1 MSRILPR
8 RRFLGFVSV
17 LPFLVVIS
25 LGAAPQTHVVIMHTN
40 DIHGH
45 LLPDGVTGGS
55 ARIASIVRE
64 MRPNLMLD
72 AGDLFTGTPIADL
85 SGGRSTIEVMNAIG
99 YDAVALGNH
108 EFDYGIDVLRQRMAQ
123 ANFQF
128 LSANVGGPLEDL
140 HDGAIFSSAGIQF
153 GVVGLST
160 EELKTTTHP
169 RNLGLIEVR
178 DIVESLEETIS
189 RMWDRVDFLIVLG
202 HLTPAEEIRVAQAFP
217 EIGLIIGGHSHQEL
231 TEPIFVGETM
241 IVRTGHYG
249 QWIGRIDI
257 EFQGTLARNMTY
269 RLIPTVEADPDAEV
283 ADILAPYE
291 AALSAEFSMVV
302 AHAPE
307 RLQSSDFEE
316 SPLANLIADAV
327 RAQGGTQIALTNL
340 GGIRAG
346 FGPGPI
352 TRGKLFEVLPF
363 QNTLVTM
370 KLSGRNLKS
379 LLAHDLLAVSGL
391 RIEVD
396 MGRPAGDR
404 LVSVALSDGTS
415 VEDGALYS
423 VTANDFLLAGGDGFV
438 EFAAG
443 TEIEDTGM
451 LLREALEAYIAGSEA
466 VPMPLDGRVRV
477 RR

>member
-1 MSRILPR
+1 
-8 RRFLGFVSV
+8 
-17 LPFLVVIS
+17 
-25 LGAAPQTHVVIMHTN
+25 
-40 DIHGH
+40 
-45 LLPDGVTGGS
+45 
-55 ARIASIVRE
+55 
-64 MRPNLMLD
+64 
-72 AGDLFTGTPIADL
+72 
-85 SGGRSTIEVMNAIG
+85 
-99 YDAVALGNH
+99 
-108 EFDYGIDVLRQRMAQ
+108 
-123 ANFQF
+123 
-128 LSANVGGPLEDL
+128 
-140 HDGAIFSSAGIQF
+140 
-153 GVVGLST
+153 
-160 EELKTTTHP
+160 
-169 RNLGLIEVR
+169 
-178 DIVESLEETIS
+178 
-189 RMWDRVDFLIVLG
+189 
-202 HLTPAEEIRVAQAFP
+202 
-217 EIGLIIGGHSHQEL
+217 
-231 TEPIFVGETM
+231 
-241 IVRTGHYG
+241 
-249 QWIGRIDI
+249 
-257 EFQGTLARNMTY
+257 MTY

-327 RAQGGTQIALTNL
+327 RAEGGTQIALTNL

-346 FGPGPI
+346 FEPGPI

-370 KLSGRNLKS
+370 KLSGRDLKS

-404 LVSVALSDGTS
+404 LVSVTLSDGTS